1 MDINKPD
8 LPKAEGLFDRI
19 IQFSINNAIWVM
31 MFVIAWIGVGI
42 YSYQKLSIDAVPD
55 ITNVQV
61 QINSQANGF
70 TAPEVEQRITYP
82 IENAMSGIPNL
93 EQTRSISRYGLS
105 QVTIIFKDGTDIYWA
120 RQLINQ
126 RLQEAKSALPDS
138 IDPQM
143 SPISTGLGE
152 IYQWVVKAE
161 PNAKKA
167 DGSAYS
173 AMDLREIQD
182 WIIRPQLQRVQGVAE
197 VNSIGGYNKT
207 YVVSPDLTRLQQLQI
222 PLTDLQDALQNNNE
236 NRGAGFIRS
245 EERRVRERV

>member
-1 MDINKPD
+1 
-8 LPKAEGLFDRI
+8 
-19 IQFSINNAIWVM
+19 
-31 MFVIAWIGVGI
+31 
-42 YSYQKLSIDAVPD
+42 LSIDAVPD

-61 QINSQANGF
+61 QINSQAGGF

-105 QVTIIFKDGTDIYWA
+105 QVTVIFKDGTDIYWA

-126 RLQEAKSALPDS
+126 RLQEAKSALPDD

-152 IYQWVVKAE
+152 IYQWVIKAE

-167 DGSAYS
+167 DGTPYE

-182 WIIRPQLQRVQGVAE
+182 WIVRPQLQRVPGVAE
-197 VNSIGGYNKT
+197 INTIGGYNKT
-207 YVVSPDLTRLQQLQI
+207 YV
-222 PLTDLQDALQNNNE
+222 
-236 NRGAGFIRS
+236 
-245 EERRVRERV
+245 

>member
-1 MDINKPD
+1 MYRYK
-8 LPKAEGLFDRI
+8 
-19 IQFSINNAIWVM
+19 SIV
-31 MFVIAWIGVGI
+31 
-42 YSYQKLSIDAVPD
+42 S
-55 ITNVQV
+55 T
-61 QINSQANGF
+61 NGF

-161 PNAKKA
+161 PNAKKQMVQPIA
-167 DGSAYS
+167 RWTCVKFKTGLFGTVTTCTRGS
-173 AMDLREIQD
+173 
-182 WIIRPQLQRVQGVAE
+182 
-197 VNSIGGYNKT
+197 
-207 YVVSPDLTRLQQLQI
+207 
-222 PLTDLQDALQNNNE
+222 
-236 NRGAGFIRS
+236 RG
-245 EERRVRERV
+245 

>member
-1 MDINKPD
+1 
-8 LPKAEGLFDRI
+8 
-19 IQFSINNAIWVM
+19 
-31 MFVIAWIGVGI
+31 
-42 YSYQKLSIDAVPD
+42 
-55 ITNVQV
+55 
-61 QINSQANGF
+61 
-70 TAPEVEQRITYP
+70 
-82 IENAMSGIPNL
+82 
-93 EQTRSISRYGLS
+93 
-105 QVTIIFKDGTDIYWA
+105 KDGTDIYWA

-182 WIIRPQLQRVQGVAE
+182 WIIRPQLQRVQGV
-197 VNSIGGYNKT
+197 
-207 YVVSPDLTRLQQLQI
+207 
-222 PLTDLQDALQNNNE
+222 
-236 NRGAGFIRS
+236 
-245 EERRVRERV
+245 

>member
-8 LPKAEGLFDRI
+8 LPEAEGLFDRI

-161 PNAKKA
+161 PNAKKQ
-167 DGSAYS
+167 
-173 AMDLREIQD
+173 MV
-182 WIIRPQLQRVQGVAE
+182 QLIARWTCVKFKTGLFGP
-197 VNSIGGYNKT
+197 SYNVYK
-207 YVVSPDLTRLQQLQI
+207 
-222 PLTDLQDALQNNNE
+222 
-236 NRGAGFIRS
+236 G
-245 EERRVRERV
+245 

>member
-1 MDINKPD
+1 
-8 LPKAEGLFDRI
+8 
-19 IQFSINNAIWVM
+19 
-31 MFVIAWIGVGI
+31 
-42 YSYQKLSIDAVPD
+42 

-70 TAPEVEQRITYP
+70 TAAEVEQRITYP
-82 IENAMSGIPNL
+82 IENAMSGMPNL

-120 RQLINQ
+120 RQLINH
-126 RLQEAKSALPDS
+126 RLQEAQSALPDN

-152 IYQWVVKAE
+152 IYQWVIKAE

-167 DGSAYS
+167 DGSAYT

-182 WIIRPQLQRVQGVAE
+182 WIVRPQLQRV
-197 VNSIGGYNKT
+197 
-207 YVVSPDLTRLQQLQI
+207 
-222 PLTDLQDALQNNNE
+222 
-236 NRGAGFIRS
+236 AG
-245 EERRVRERV
+245 